1 MVSTTVLIGL
11 VASVFVAIIGVYVW
25 TFKVYKDLKVETGK
39 VWKAIN
45 DHFQNS
51 SIHAEDTYMKQIQS
65 DDIGFVRQEVCN
77 ALHKSLSD
85 KVDDVHGDVK
95 LLLKK
100 VLSDSDN

>member
-1 MVSTTVLIGL
+1 MDHFGIIMSLI
-11 VASVFVAIIGVYVW
+11 ATMFVAIIGVYVW

-39 VWKAIN
+39 VWKSIN
-45 DHFQNS
+45 DHFQDS
-51 SIHAEDTYMKQIQS
+51 AIHAEDTFTERLKK
-65 DDIGFVRQEVCN
+65 DDLGFVRQEVCN